1 MKNFF
6 CRGLL
11 SLALAAGIPLS
22 GQYKPLKIGD
32 TVPEEVWSAPM
43 QVINHPEN
51 KKTITLSEHKDQL
64 VLLDFWATWCAS
76 CLKNFPKMHDLEKQ
90 FEGRIKI
97 IPITEENSA
106 VLNKFFSSANGK
118 RYSNT
123 SSVKEDKILH
133 QLFPHKAVPYIV
145 WIKNGKMINT
155 TDAEQ
160 VTAQTVSEILTDQ
173 NSSLQTVIQVDRS
186 RPFMLSE
193 NYDLEKQT
201 QMMSY
206 SILSKGRIRGA
217 AAGSVFRRNGKS
229 VYGRLFSNMVLL
241 SVYRGIAYEIFSR
254 NGQQLSEKRILNF
267 VRNPE
272 ELIFDPTVEDR
283 IQDSRYYTFDFIDM
297 ASDADSLYPNMLRT
311 LNSTLP
317 YKVTIEEKTTKCWVI
332 SKSDKNM
339 PRKTSKDSEPLTPM
353 KSLISILNEDD
364 RFTALPVIDE
374 TEIQGNIGID
384 IKKIKGSAELR
395 KVLEKHS
402 LQITEEE
409 RKLMML
415 VIRDK

>member
-90 FEGRIKI
+90 FEGKVKI
-97 IPITEENSA
+97 IPVTEESSA
-106 VLNKFFSSANGK
+106 ILNKFFSTPNGK
-118 RYSNT
+118 RYSST
-123 SSVKEDKILH
+123 ASVKEDKIFH

-317 YKVTIEEKTTKCWVI
+317 YKVTIEEKTMKCWVI
-332 SKSDKNM
+332 SKSDKNR
-339 PRKTSKDSEPLTPM
+339 PGKTSKDSEPLTPM
-353 KSLISILNEDD
+353 KSLVSILNAED
-364 RFTALPVIDE
+364 RFTPLPVIDE
-374 TEIQGNIGID
+374 SGISGNISLD
-384 IKKIKGSAELR
+384 IKNMKDTAEL
-395 KVLEKHS
+395 KKALAKHN
-402 LQITEEE
+402 LQITEQE
-409 RKLMML
+409 RRLMML

>member
-11 SLALAAGIPLS
+11 SLALSVGIPLS

-32 TVPEEVWSAPM
+32 TVPEEVWTAPM
-43 QVINHPEN
+43 QVINHPMN

-90 FEGRIKI
+90 FDGKVKI
-97 IPITEENSA
+97 IPVTGENSA
-106 VLNKFFSSANGK
+106 ILNKFFSSANGK
-118 RYSNT
+118 RYSST
-123 SSVKEDKILH
+123 ASVKEDKIFH

-145 WIKNGKMINT
+145 WIKDGKLINT

-160 VTAQTVSEILTDQ
+160 VTTQTVSEILNDQ

-193 NYDLEKQT
+193 NFDLEKQT
-201 QMMSY
+201 EMRSY
-206 SILSKGRIRGA
+206 SILSKGRIRAA
-217 AAGSVFRRNGKS
+217 AAGTVFRRKGET

-254 NGQQLSEKRILNF
+254 NGQQLSDKRILNF
-267 VRNPE
+267 VRNPD

-283 IQDSRYYTFDFIDM
+283 IQDSRYYTFDFIDP
-297 ASDADSLYPNMLRT
+297 ASDADSLYPNMLKT
-311 LNSTLP
+311 LNRTLP
-317 YKVTIEEKTTKCWVI
+317 YQVTIEEKTMKCWII

-339 PRKTSKDSEPLTPM
+339 PGKTSKDSEPLTPM
-353 KSLISILNEDD
+353 KSFISILNEDD
-364 RFTALPVIDE
+364 RFTPLPVIDE
-374 TEIQGNIGID
+374 SEISGNISID
-384 IKKIKGSAELR
+384 IKNMKDTAEL
-395 KVLEKHS
+395 KKALAKHN
-402 LQITEEE
+402 LQITEQE
-409 RKLMML
+409 RRLMML

>member
-32 TVPEEVWSAPM
+32 TVPEEAWSAPM

-90 FEGRIKI
+90 FDGRIKI

-118 RYSNT
+118 RYSST
-123 SSVKEDKILH
+123 ASVKEDKIFH

-317 YKVTIEEKTTKCWVI
+317 YKVTIEEKTMKCWVI
-332 SKSDKNM
+332 SKSDKNR
-339 PRKTSKDSEPLTPM
+339 PGKTSKDSEPLTPM

>member
-32 TVPEEVWSAPM
+32 TVPEEAWSAPM

-64 VLLDFWATWCAS
+64 VLLDFWAIWCAS

-118 RYSNT
+118 RYSST
-123 SSVKEDKILH
+123 ASVKEDKIFH

-317 YKVTIEEKTTKCWVI
+317 YKVTIEEKTMKCWVI
-332 SKSDKNM
+332 SKSDKNR
-339 PRKTSKDSEPLTPM
+339 PGKTSKDSEPLTPM
-353 KSLISILNEDD
+353 KSLVSILNAED
-364 RFTALPVIDE
+364 RFTPLPVIDE
-374 TEIQGNIGID
+374 SGISGNISLD
-384 IKKIKGSAELR
+384 IKNMKDTAEL
-395 KVLEKHS
+395 KKALAKHN
-402 LQITEEE
+402 LQITEQE
-409 RKLMML
+409 RRLMML

>member
-90 FEGRIKI
+90 FDGRIKI

-118 RYSNT
+118 RYSST
-123 SSVKEDKILH
+123 ASVKEDKIFH

-317 YKVTIEEKTTKCWVI
+317 YKVTIEEKTMKCWVI
-332 SKSDKNM
+332 SKSDKNR
-339 PRKTSKDSEPLTPM
+339 PGKTSKDSEPLTPM
-353 KSLISILNEDD
+353 KSLVSILNAED
-364 RFTALPVIDE
+364 RFTPLPVIDE
-374 TEIQGNIGID
+374 SGISGNISLD
-384 IKKIKGSAELR
+384 IKNMKDTAEL
-395 KVLEKHS
+395 KKALAKHN
-402 LQITEEE
+402 LQITEQE
-409 RKLMML
+409 RRLMML

>member
-118 RYSNT
+118 RYSST
-123 SSVKEDKILH
+123 ASVKEDKIFH

-283 IQDSRYYTFDFIDM
+283 VQDSRYYTFDFIDM

-353 KSLISILNEDD
+353 KSLVSILNAED
-364 RFTALPVIDE
+364 RFTPLPVIDE
-374 TEIQGNIGID
+374 SGISGNISLD
-384 IKKIKGSAELR
+384 IKNMKDTAEL
-395 KVLEKHS
+395 KKALAKHN
-402 LQITEEE
+402 LQITEQE
-409 RKLMML
+409 RRLMML

>member
-32 TVPEEVWSAPM
+32 TVPEEAWSAPM

-118 RYSNT
+118 RYSST
-123 SSVKEDKILH
+123 ASVKEDKIFH

-317 YKVTIEEKTTKCWVI
+317 YKVTIEEKTMKCWVI
-332 SKSDKNM
+332 SKSDKNR
-339 PRKTSKDSEPLTPM
+339 PGKTSKDSEPLTPM
-353 KSLISILNEDD
+353 KSLVSILNAED
-364 RFTALPVIDE
+364 RFTPLPVIDE
-374 TEIQGNIGID
+374 SGISGNISLD
-384 IKKIKGSAELR
+384 IKNMKDTAEL
-395 KVLEKHS
+395 KKALAKHN
-402 LQITEEE
+402 LQITEQE
-409 RKLMML
+409 RRLMML

>member
-106 VLNKFFSSANGK
+106 VLSKFFSSANGK
-118 RYSNT
+118 RYSST
-123 SSVKEDKILH
+123 ASVKEDKIFH

-317 YKVTIEEKTTKCWVI
+317 YKVTIEEKTMKCWVI
-332 SKSDKNM
+332 SKSDKNR
-339 PRKTSKDSEPLTPM
+339 PGKTSKDSEPLTPM
-353 KSLISILNEDD
+353 KSLVSILNAED
-364 RFTALPVIDE
+364 RFTPLPVIDE
-374 TEIQGNIGID
+374 SGISGNISID
-384 IKKIKGSAELR
+384 IKKMKDTAEL
-395 KVLEKHS
+395 KKALAKHS
-402 LQITEEE
+402 LQITEQE
-409 RKLMML
+409 RRLMML

>member
-11 SLALAAGIPLS
+11 SLALAVGIPLS

-32 TVPEEVWSAPM
+32 SLPPELWTTPM
-43 QVINHPEN
+43 KVVNHPQN
-51 KKTITLSEHKDQL
+51 KSSVTFDEHKDKL

-90 FEGRIKI
+90 FEGKVKI
-97 IPITEENSA
+97 IPVTEESSA
-106 VLNKFFSSANGK
+106 ILNKFFSTPNGK

-145 WIKNGKMINT
+145 WIKNGKIINT

-160 VTAQTVSEILTDQ
+160 VTAQTVAEILNNQ
-173 NSSLQTVIQVDRS
+173 NSSLQTVIQMDRS

-217 AAGSVFRRNGKS
+217 AAGSVFRRNGES

-241 SVYRGIAYEIFSR
+241 SVYRGIAYEIFSK
-254 NGQQLSEKRILNF
+254 NGQQFSDKSILNF
-267 VRNPE
+267 VKNPE
-272 ELIFDPTVEDR
+272 ELIFDAKVDDR
-283 IQDSRYYTFDFIDM
+283 IQDSRYYTFDFIDT
-297 ASDADSLYPNMLRT
+297 ASHADSLYPNMLKT
-311 LNSTLP
+311 LNRTLP
-317 YKVTIEEKTTKCWVI
+317 YQVTIEEKTMKCWII

-339 PRKTSKDSEPLTPM
+339 PGKTSKDSEPLTPM

-374 TEIQGNIGID
+374 SEISGNISID
-384 IKKIKGSAELR
+384 IKNMKDTAEL
-395 KVLEKHS
+395 KKALAKHN
-402 LQITEEE
+402 LQITEQE
-409 RKLMML
+409 RRLMML

>member
-32 TVPEEVWSAPM
+32 TVPEEAWSAPM

-97 IPITEENSA
+97 IPVTEESSA
-106 VLNKFFSSANGK
+106 ILNKFFSTPNGK

-317 YKVTIEEKTTKCWVI
+317 YKVTIEEKTMKCWVI
-332 SKSDKNM
+332 SKSDKNR
-339 PRKTSKDSEPLTPM
+339 PGKTSKDSEPLTPM
-353 KSLISILNEDD
+353 KSLVSILNAED
-364 RFTALPVIDE
+364 RFTPLPVIDE
-374 TEIQGNIGID
+374 SGISGNISLD
-384 IKKIKGSAELR
+384 IKNMKDTAEL
-395 KVLEKHS
+395 KKALAKHN
-402 LQITEEE
+402 LQITEQE
-409 RKLMML
+409 RRLMML

>member
-32 TVPEEVWSAPM
+32 TVPEEAWSAPM

-118 RYSNT
+118 RYSST
-123 SSVKEDKILH
+123 ASVKEDKIFH

-283 IQDSRYYTFDFIDM
+283 VQDSRYYTFDFIDM

-317 YKVTIEEKTTKCWVI
+317 YKVTIEEKTMKCWVI